1 MKGFFNLFKLSAKE
15 LFGEKKRVTII
26 NLVICS
32 MLIALSMVI
41 EALSVDLPFGK
52 INFAF
57 IPLAAIGMLFGPT
70 VGIVAGGI
78 CDVLGFLVHPSGAFL
93 PLYTLIGMFQGM
105 IYGLVLYR
113 RWGDVYSDE
122 TSGRLFGLKVTQ
134 LGLRIVGARLL
145 DVLIVNMIFNTTAN
159 IHYGFIP
166 YKSLPVIIATR
177 LGKNLLELAADL
189 PLMFVVLPFVLV
201 LYSKTVDKRAAEAG
215 EAPAG
220 QNV

>member
-1 MKGFFNLFKLSAKE
+1 MKGFLNLFRLSAKE
-15 LFGEKKRVTII
+15 IFGEKKHTTII

-32 MLIALSMVI
+32 MLIALSMAV
-41 EALSVDLPFGK
+41 EALSIDLPFGK

-105 IYGLVLYR
+105 IYGLILYR
-113 RWGDVYSDE
+113 RWGDVYSDD
-122 TSGRLFGLKVTQ
+122 TTGRFFGLKVTQ
-134 LGLRIVGARLL
+134 LGARIIAARLA
-145 DVLIVNMIFNTTAN
+145 DVLIVNMLMNTAAN

-166 YKSLPVIIATR
+166 YKSLSVIIATR

-189 PLMFVVLPFVLV
+189 PLLFIILPFVLV
-201 LYSKTVDKRAAEAG
+201 LYSRTVTKTPADVQSAG
-215 EAPAG
+215 
-220 QNV
+220 

>member
-1 MKGFFNLFKLSAKE
+1 MKGFLNLYRLSAKE
-15 LFGEKKRVTII
+15 IFGEKQRTTII
-26 NLVICS
+26 NLVVCS
-32 MLIALSMVI
+32 MLIALSMAV
-41 EALSVDLPFGK
+41 EALSIDLPFGK

-113 RWGDVYSDE
+113 RWGDVYSDD
-122 TSGRLFGLKVTQ
+122 TSGRFFGLKLTQ
-134 LGLRIVGARLL
+134 LGARIVAARLL
-145 DVLIVNMIFNTTAN
+145 DVLIVNMLMNTWAN

-166 YKSLPVIIATR
+166 YKSLSVIIATR

-189 PLMFVVLPFVLV
+189 PLLFVVLPFVLV
-201 LYSKTVDKRAAEAG
+201 LYSRTVESRTAARTAE
-215 EAPAG
+215 
-220 QNV
+220 